1 LNGISTEILKQEFL
15 DMIMAFGPVERR
27 ILIGRDVDPDVTCD
41 NLWSLYHF
49 PALRF
54 GLSEEHSQTLKN
66 IGLEF
71 GYAIEKVRAIEAR
84 ALRKMRHPSRSR
96 KLKNILGHICV
107 DRHVRSNPWE

>member
-1 LNGISTEILKQEFL
+1 MKGILTEVQKQEFL

-27 ILIGRDVDPDVTCD
+27 ILIGRGVDTDVTYD

-54 GLSEEHSQTLKN
+54 GLSEEHSRILKS

-71 GYAIEKVRAIEAR
+71 GYSIEEVRAIEAR
-84 ALRKMRHPSRSR
+84 VLIKMRHPSRSR
-96 KLKNILGHICV
+96 KLKTILDHT
-107 DRHVRSNPWE
+107 RS

>member
-1 LNGISTEILKQEFL
+1 MKGILTEVQKQEFL

-27 ILIGRDVDPDVTCD
+27 ILIGRDVDTDVTYD

-54 GLSEEHSQTLKN
+54 GLSEEHSRILKN

-71 GYAIEKVRAIEAR
+71 GYSIEEVRAVEVR
-84 ALRKMRHPSRSR
+84 ALLKMRHPSRSR
-96 KLKNILGHICV
+96 KLKNILDHTRC
-107 DRHVRSNPWE
+107 

>member
-1 LNGISTEILKQEFL
+1 MKGIMTEVQKQEFL

-27 ILIGRDVDPDVTCD
+27 ILIGRDADTDVTYD

-54 GLSEEHSQTLKN
+54 GLSDEHSRILKN

-71 GYAIEKVRAIEAR
+71 GYCIEEVRDIEAR
-84 ALRKMRHPSRSR
+84 VLLKMRHPSRSR
-96 KLKNILGHICV
+96 KLKNILDHTQF
-107 DRHVRSNPWE
+107 